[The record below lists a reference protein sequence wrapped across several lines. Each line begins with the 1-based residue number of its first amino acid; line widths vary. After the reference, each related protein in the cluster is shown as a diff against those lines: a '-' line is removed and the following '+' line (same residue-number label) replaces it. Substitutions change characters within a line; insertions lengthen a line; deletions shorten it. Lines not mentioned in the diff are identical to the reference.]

1 MQPSPFLSGNVGRE
15 AFRERMTLEQ
25 IKIFVEAARHNSFT
39 SAAQR
44 LGLTQS
50 AVSVSVR
57 KLEEEL
63 MVELFERVGRKVVV
77 SKAGQ
82 ILLNEG
88 ERLLRDVEL
97 TVKRIESYQGT
108 GGARAIM
115 ACTRNAYDFWM
126 PGILAAMASSEL
138 PAIEII
144 CGTTAEVSAWVMRG
158 TADVGLSESKPG
170 HTEFRYHGVFRDGFL
185 LCASARWKH
194 TQSGE
199 PTWTT
204 LADFAPII
212 WERET
217 DLEPLLL
224 RELESRELNTTQISE
239 RRLRLNSTAAVI
251 SLLESGRY
259 AGFVSFGAV
268 RHRLAAGQLVWFKEV
283 DLPIP
288 YWIFSPRHREIEPL
302 AALIARAAS
311 QIAGDGLST
320 RGGVER

>member
-1 MQPSPFLSGNVGRE
+1 
-15 AFRERMTLEQ
+15 MTLEQ

-88 ERLLRDVEL
+88 ERLLRDVDL
-97 TVKRIESYQGT
+97 TVRRIESYQGS
-108 GGARAIM
+108 GGARAVM

-126 PGILAAMASSEL
+126 PGILATMGSGDL

-144 CGTTAEVSAWVMRG
+144 CGTAAEVSAWVMRG

-170 HTEFRYHGVFRDGFL
+170 HTEFRYHGVFRDSL
-185 LCASARWKH
+185 VLCASARWAIGR
-194 TQSGE
+194 SSE
-199 PTWTT
+199 PSWAT

-217 DLEPLLL
+217 DLEPVLL
-224 RELESRELNTTQISE
+224 RELESRGLNPTQISE
-239 RRLRLNSTAAVI
+239 KRIRLSSTAAVI
-251 SLLESGRY
+251 SLMDRGRY
-259 AGFVSFGAV
+259 AGFVSLGAV
-268 RHRLAAGQLVWFKEV
+268 RHLLAARQFVAFHEV
-283 DLPIP
+283 DVPVP
-288 YWIFSPRHREIEPL
+288 YWTFSPRHREIEPL

-311 QIAGDGLST
+311 EIARDNPID
-320 RGGVER
+320 RGS